1 MPANLTPQYLEADK
15 RFRTAKTVEDKVAA
29 LEEMLAVI
37 PKHKGTEHLQGDL
50 KRRLAK
56 LKAEAEQARRRRGG
70 FSVSVDRE
78 GAGQAVLAGPTNT
91 GKSALV
97 ARLTNAQT
105 EVGDYPFTTRRPI
118 AGMMTYV
125 NIQIQ
130 LVDLPAISDEYM
142 EPWVPSLVRPADLV
156 LLVADLA
163 SPSILEDLE
172 NIVAILDRS
181 KVVLVHPSSAEPPPP
196 GWAHKPTLLLAN
208 KADEA
213 GADEALEILRAGY
226 DTRFPIF
233 AVSARGGQGLE
244 ALRRGIYDGLGIVRV
259 YSKPP
264 GKEPSTA
271 SPVVIP
277 RGSTVVE
284 MAGAIHK
291 DFARELKYARV
302 WGGSKFS
309 GQRVQR
315 DYVVQE
321 GDIIELHI

>member
-1 MPANLTPQYLEADK
+1 MPANLTPQYLDADK
-15 RFRTAKTVEDKVAA
+15 RFRDAKTVEDKVAA

-50 KRRLAK
+50 KHRLAK
-56 LKAEAEQARRRRGG
+56 LKAEAEQARWRRGG
-70 FSVSVDRE
+70 FSLSVDRE
-78 GAGQAVLAGPTNT
+78 GAGQVVLVGPPNA

-97 ARLTNAQT
+97 ARLTNVQT

-118 AGMMTYV
+118 SGMMPYV

-130 LVDLPAISDEYM
+130 LVDLPAISDECM

-156 LLVADLA
+156 LLVADLW
-163 SPSILEDLE
+163 SPSILKDLDQ
-172 NIVAILDRS
+172 VMAILERS
-181 KVVLVHPSSAEPPPP
+181 KVALVSPAATEVPAA
-196 GWAHKPTLLLAN
+196 GWTHRRTLLLAN
-208 KADEA
+208 KADVPAAE
-213 GADEALEILRAGY
+213 ESLEILRAVY
-226 DTRFPIF
+226 DSRFPIY
-233 AVSARGGQGLE
+233 AVSAQGGQGLE
-244 ALRRGIYDGLGIVRV
+244 TLRRAIYDGLDIVRV

-264 GKEPSTA
+264 GQDPSMQ

-277 RGSTVVE
+277 RGSTIVE

-291 DFARELKYARV
+291 DFAQQLKFARV

>member
-1 MPANLTPQYLEADK
+1 MPANLTPQYLDADK
-15 RFRTAKTVEDKVAA
+15 RFRTAKTVEEKVAA

-78 GAGQAVLAGPTNT
+78 GAGQVVLVGPPNA

-118 AGMMTYV
+118 AGMMLYV

-142 EPWVPSLVRPADLV
+142 EPWVPGLVRPADLV
-156 LLVADLA
+156 LLVADLTR
-163 SPSILEDLE
+163 PSILEDLE
-172 NIVAILDRS
+172 KVIAILERG
-181 KVVLVHPSSAEPPPP
+181 KVVLVHPSATEPPPP
-196 GWAHKPTLLLAN
+196 GWAHRPTLLLAN
-208 KADEA
+208 KADA
-213 GADEALEILRAGY
+213 PATGEALEVLRAVY
-226 DTRFPIF
+226 DARYPIL
-233 AVSARGGQGLE
+233 AVSAQGSHGLE
-244 ALRRGIYDGLGIVRV
+244 VLRRAIYDGLGIVRV

-264 GKEPSTA
+264 GEEPSMK

-277 RGSTVVE
+277 RGSTIVE

-291 DFARELKYARV
+291 DFARQLQYARV

>member
-1 MPANLTPQYLEADK
+1 MPANLTPQYLDAEK
-15 RFRTAKTVEDKVAA
+15 RFRAAKTPQDKIAA
-29 LEEMLAVI
+29 LEEMLSVI

-56 LKAEAEQARRRRGG
+56 LRVEAEQARRRRGG
-70 FSVSVDRE
+70 FSIAVDRE
-78 GAGQAVLAGPTNT
+78 GAGQVVLAGPPNA

-97 ARLTNAQT
+97 ASLTNAQT

-118 AGMMTYV
+118 AGMMPFV

-142 EPWVPSLVRPADLV
+142 EPWVPGLVRPADLV

-163 SPSILEDLE
+163 SPSLLEDLGRV
-172 NIVAILDRS
+172 VAILGRS
-181 KVVLVHPSSAEPPPP
+181 KVVLVPPGSPPPP
-196 GWAHKPTLLLAN
+196 VGWAHRGTLLLGN
-208 KADEA
+208 KVDAPDAEA
-213 GADEALEILRAGY
+213 ALEVLRAEY
-226 DTRFPIF
+226 ASRFPVH
-233 AVSARGGQGLE
+233 AVSAKTGQGLE
-244 ALRRGIYDGLGIVRV
+244 QLRRMIYDGLGIVRV

-264 GKEPSTA
+264 GKEPSMQ
-271 SPVVIP
+271 SPVILP
-277 RGSTVVE
+277 KGSTIVE

-291 DFARELKYARV
+291 DFARQLKFARV
-302 WGGSKFS
+302 WGSTKFS

>member
-15 RFRTAKTVEDKVAA
+15 RFRAAKSIEEKMAA
-29 LEEMLAVI
+29 LEEMLALI

-56 LKAEAEQARRRRGG
+56 LKADAEQARRRRGG

-78 GAGQAVLAGPTNT
+78 GAGQVVLVGPPNA
-91 GKSALV
+91 GKSSLV
-97 ARLTNAQT
+97 ACLTNAQT

-118 AGMMTYV
+118 AGMMPYV

-142 EPWVPSLVRPADLV
+142 EPWVPSLVRPADLI
-156 LLVADLA
+156 LLIADLT
-163 SPSILEDLE
+163 SPSLLEHLE
-172 NIVAILDRS
+172 EVIAILDRS
-181 KVVLVHPSSAEPPPP
+181 KMALVSSGSPPPAL
-196 GWAHKPTLLLAN
+196 GWANKRTLLLAN
-208 KADEA
+208 KAD
-213 GADEALEILRAGY
+213 GSSTHEALEVVRSEYGS
-226 DTRFPIF
+226 RFPVH
-233 AVSARGGQGLE
+233 AVSAKTGLGLE
-244 ALRRGIYDGLGIVRV
+244 SLRRMIYDGLEIVRV

-264 GKEPSTA
+264 GKDPSMK
-271 SPVVIP
+271 SPVVLP
-277 RGSTVVE
+277 RGCTIVE
-284 MAGAIHK
+284 MAGTIHK
-291 DFARELKYARV
+291 DFAQQLKYARV
-302 WGGSKFS
+302 WGGTKFS